1 MSLSTP
7 LRPSLGKIILFAFL
21 FTIFQLSFSSLASA
35 QPTVVPIIGSPA
47 IANPCAT
54 VGFQTMNLSGVLTVS
69 KIAYYGNGVLVAP
82 YTYAGT
88 TVENISMNSNDGGN
102 YYVYAIVYYT
112 NGSSVQT
119 VPYQQELHGIG
130 LNALTQSGP
139 ADLNCTSPVT
149 FSSSGFVSAL
159 YVPTPAD
166 VASYTWSYPSSNWTF
181 ISGNTSGNSLAS
193 TVTVAPDASSAG
205 NVAVTATLFCGYT
218 VTSTVVV
225 PRPTVS
231 PTFGSNPTAIC
242 NDATNTFTINAPCGP
257 TSYNWTLSGNTGATF
272 QATGTQSLTTT
283 STSAVISS
291 GSVGNS
297 NVTLSV
303 ESVYPGGVTSGAA
316 AVNIATGILPAPTEI
331 IPASKIEKVSPNS
344 LPDFISPGA
353 SYWTVTNGTITSGQ
367 GTDDILVKVANVSSG
382 YLYVYASAQDACGTS
397 SSIVS
402 YSQIESN
409 SPPPFIY
416 NSGIFSDS
424 TIAITSSNPLIIPL
438 PSGPSLY
445 PNPSTNSFQVLIPP
459 TDFTKTYVKIYD
471 LSGHSMQTIIP
482 GGQSTLVDASHWAK
496 GTYIVS
502 IFDGQKL
509 TTQKFVKL

>member
-1 MSLSTP
+1 
-7 LRPSLGKIILFAFL
+7 
-21 FTIFQLSFSSLASA
+21 
-35 QPTVVPIIGSPA
+35 
-47 IANPCAT
+47 
-54 VGFQTMNLSGVLTVS
+54 MNLSGDLTVS

-88 TVENISMNSNDGGN
+88 TVESISMNANDGGGEYN
-102 YYVYAIVYYT
+102 VYAIVYYT
-112 NGSSVQT
+112 NGTSEQT
-119 VPYQQELHGIG
+119 ATYQQALHGIG
-130 LNALTQSGP
+130 LSAPTGS

-149 FSSSGFVSAL
+149 FSSGFETAL

-166 VASYTWSYPSSNWTF
+166 VVSYAWSFPSSGWMF
-181 ISGNTSGNSLAS
+181 ISGNTSGNSLTP
-193 TVTVAPDASSAG
+193 TVTVTPDASSAG
-205 NVAVTATLFCGYT
+205 NVAVTATLYCGYT
-218 VTSTVVV
+218 FTSLVLPLT
-225 PRPTVS
+225 RPTVP

-257 TSYNWTLSGNTGATF
+257 TSYNWTLSGNAGATF
-272 QATGTQSLTTT
+272 QNGTQNLTTT
-283 STSAVISS
+283 TTSAVITS

-303 ESVYPGGVTSGAA
+303 ESVYPGGVTSSAA
-316 AVNIATGILPAPTEI
+316 AVNIATGILPAPTQI
-331 IPASKIEKVSPNS
+331 VPASMIEKVAPNS
-344 LPDFISPGA
+344 LPDFISTGA
-353 SYWTVTNGTITSGQ
+353 NYWTATNGTVTDGEGS
-367 GTDDILVKVANVSSG
+367 DDIIIKVANISSG
-382 YLYVYASAQDACGTS
+382 YLYVYAYAKDACGTS
-397 SSIVS
+397 SPLTAE
-402 YSQIESN
+402 YQIESN
-409 SPPPFIY
+409 VGTPFAY

-424 TIAITSSNPLIIPL
+424 TAAITSANALVSPL

-496 GTYIVS
+496 GTYMVS